1 MFLMKEKLYL
11 SGQGTKISIWSKW
24 SKQMKNPKFL
34 KNQSVVNAICIGGL
48 CSVSYLAVYF
58 AKNIFSA
65 AAPKMLASGFDESF
79 IGTASFV
86 YLICYALGQLI
97 NGRIGDKIKSRY
109 MISLG
114 LLLSG
119 ITNFIFANV
128 ASVSETAA
136 IVFYG
141 MTGYFLSMIYGS
153 ITKVVAEN
161 TELVYAT
168 RCSMGYTFASFI
180 GSPMAGVA
188 AAALTW
194 QGVFM
199 SSTAALGIMAI
210 VCFAVF
216 LVYEKKGIVKYNQFK
231 PQREEKGYG
240 VKVLIKRQIIKFTF
254 IAIITGVIRT
264 SVVFWMP
271 TYITQYLGFAPE
283 TSASVFTVATFVISF
298 TTFIAIFIYEKLGR
312 NMDKTILIMF
322 SLSAVFFALTYFVR
336 QPALNIILLVLGI
349 MASGGSATMLYS
361 RYCPSLCDTGMVSS
375 VTGYIDFISYMAAA
389 MANKLF
395 AGAPSAIGWNGLIL
409 VWFGVVALGVII
421 ALPYKKKA

>member
-1 MFLMKEKLYL
+1 MKKPE
-11 SGQGTKISIWSKW
+11 
-24 SKQMKNPKFL
+24 FL

-65 AAPKMLASGFDESF
+65 VSPKMLAGGFDEGF

-97 NGRIGDKIKSRY
+97 NGRIGDKVKSRY

-114 LLLSG
+114 LLLAG

-136 IVFYG
+136 TVFYG

-210 VCFAVF
+210 VCFSVF
-216 LVYEKKGIVKYNQFK
+216 LIYEKKGIVKYNQFK
-231 PQREEKGYG
+231 PGKEEKGG
-240 VKVLIKRQIIKFTF
+240 IKVLIKRQIIKFTF
-254 IAIITGVIRT
+254 ISMITGVIRT

-271 TYITQYLGFAPE
+271 TYITQQLGFTPE
-283 TSASVFTVATFVISF
+283 MSASVFTVATFVISF
-298 TTFIAIFIYEKLGR
+298 TTFIAIFVYEKLGR

-322 SLSAVFFALTYFVR
+322 SLSTVFFALTYFVKT
-336 QPALNIILLVLGI
+336 PALNIVFLVLGI
-349 MASGGSATMLYS
+349 MASGGSSTMLYS
-361 RYCPSLCDTGMVSS
+361 RYCPSLRDTGMVSS
-375 VTGYIDFISYMAAA
+375 VTGYIDFISYVAAA
-389 MANKLF
+389 SANKLF
-395 AGAPSAIGWNGLIL
+395 AFGSVAIGWNNLIL
-409 VWFGVVALGVII
+409 VWVGVVALGVII

>member
-1 MFLMKEKLYL
+1 MRKPEF
-11 SGQGTKISIWSKW
+11 I
-24 SKQMKNPKFL
+24 
-34 KNQSVVNAICIGGL
+34 KNQSVVNAICIGSL

-65 AAPKMLASGFDESF
+65 VSPKMLENGFDENF

-97 NGRIGDKIKSRY
+97 NGRIGDKVKSRN

-114 LLLSG
+114 LFLSG
-119 ITNFIFANV
+119 ITNFIFANT
-128 ASVSETAA
+128 ASVSTTAA
-136 IVFYG
+136 TVFYG

-161 TELVYAT
+161 TDLVYAT

-199 SSTAALGIMAI
+199 SSTATLVTMAI
-210 VCFAVF
+210 VCFSVF
-216 LVYEKKGIVKYNQFK
+216 MIYEKKGIVKYNQFK
-231 PQREEKGYG
+231 PQKEEKGG
-240 VKVLIKRQIIKFTF
+240 SIKVLIKRQIIKFTF
-254 IAIITGVIRT
+254 IAMITGVIRT

-271 TYITQYLGFAPE
+271 TYITQYLGFTPE
-283 TSASVFTVATFVISF
+283 MSASVFTVATFIISF
-298 TTFIAIFIYEKLGR
+298 TTFISIFVYEKLGR

-322 SLSAVFFALTYFVR
+322 SLSAVFFALTFLVR
-336 QPALNIILLVLGI
+336 QPALNIIFLVLGI
-349 MASGGSATMLYS
+349 MASGASSTMLYS
-361 RYCPSLCDTGMVSS
+361 RYCPSLRDTGMVAST
-375 VTGYIDFISYMAAA
+375 TGYIDFISYVAAA
-389 MANKLF
+389 TANKLF
-395 AGAPSAIGWNGLIL
+395 AFGSVAIGWRNLIL
-409 VWFGVVALGVII
+409 VWFGVVALGVVV
-421 ALPYKKKA
+421 ALPRKKMLR

>member
-1 MFLMKEKLYL
+1 MKKPE
-11 SGQGTKISIWSKW
+11 
-24 SKQMKNPKFL
+24 FL
-34 KNQSVVNAICIGGL
+34 KNQSVVNAICIGSL

-65 AAPKMLASGFDESF
+65 VSPKMLAGGFNEDF

-97 NGRIGDKIKSRY
+97 NGRLGDKVKSRY

-114 LLLSG
+114 LCLAG
-119 ITNFIFANV
+119 ITNFVFANV
-128 ASVSETAA
+128 AAVSTTAA

-188 AAALTW
+188 AAALSW
-194 QGVFM
+194 QAVFM
-199 SSTAALGIMAI
+199 SSTAALVTMAVI
-210 VCFAVF
+210 CFIVF
-216 LVYEKKGIVKYNQFK
+216 LIYEKKGIVKYNQFK
-231 PQREEKGYG
+231 VKKEEKGG
-240 VKVLIKRQIIKFTF
+240 GIKVLIKRQIIKFTF
-254 IAIITGVIRT
+254 ISMITGVIRT

-271 TYITQYLGFAPE
+271 TYITQQLGFAPE
-283 TSASVFTVATFVISF
+283 TSASVFTVATFIISF
-298 TTFIAIFIYEKLGR
+298 TTFIAIFVYEKLGR

-322 SLSAVFFALTYFVR
+322 SLSAVFFALTYFVHH
-336 QPALNIILLVLGI
+336 PALNIIFLVLGI
-349 MASGGSATMLYS
+349 MASGGSSTMLYS
-361 RYCPSLCDTGMVSS
+361 RYCPSLRDTGMVSS
-375 VTGYIDFISYMAAA
+375 VTGYIDFISYVAAA
-389 MANKLF
+389 TANKLF
-395 AGAPSAIGWNGLIL
+395 AGAAVAIGWNNLIL
-409 VWFGVVALGVII
+409 VWFGIVALGVII
-421 ALPYKKKA
+421 ALPYKRKNIEE

>member
-1 MFLMKEKLYL
+1 MNK
-11 SGQGTKISIWSKW
+11 
-24 SKQMKNPKFL
+24 PKFL
-34 KNQSVVNAICIGGL
+34 ENQSVVNAICIGSL

-65 AAPKMLASGFDESF
+65 VSPKMLAGGFDEGF

-97 NGRIGDKIKSRY
+97 NGRIGDKVKSRY

-128 ASVSETAA
+128 ASVSTAA
-136 IVFYG
+136 ATVFYG

-194 QGVFM
+194 QAVFM
-199 SSTAALGIMAI
+199 SSTAVLGIMAI
-210 VCFAVF
+210 VCFSVF
-216 LVYEKKGIVKYNQFK
+216 LIYEKKGIVKYNQFK
-231 PQREEKGYG
+231 VQKEEKGGG

-254 IAIITGVIRT
+254 IAMITGVIRT

-271 TYITQYLGFAPE
+271 TYITQQLGFTPE
-283 TSASVFTVATFVISF
+283 NAASVFTVATFVISF
-298 TTFIAIFIYEKLGR
+298 TTFIAIFVYEKLGR

-322 SLSAVFFALTYFVR
+322 SLSAVFFALTYFVH
-336 QPALNIILLVLGI
+336 QPTLNIIFLVLAI
-349 MASGGSATMLYS
+349 MASGGSSTMLYS
-361 RYCPSLCDTGMVSS
+361 RYCPSLRDTGMVSS
-375 VTGYIDFISYMAAA
+375 ATGYIDFISYVAAA
-389 MANKLF
+389 TANKLF
-395 AGAPSAIGWNGLIL
+395 AGASVAIGWSNLVL
-409 VWFGVVALGVII
+409 VWFGVVTLGVII